1 MLVCITF
8 YRDLWLLFLTEW
20 FCGEKISFTGLGPS
34 RARFR
39 PGGPTGQASRKEIFH
54 YLEAILFI
62 PLCLSL
68 IFFFWSLFKWHL
80 SSIRNWPI
88 AKKSSGQDNHT
99 CWFGHEYLFFQM
111 RFGPFGLLRSL
122 WHHRVT
128 YIISSV
134 RSLADWWVVG
144 LLGHNL
150 LIHTVCPILYS

>member
-1 MLVCITF
+1 MHHILQRSLTSFFNWMILWRENF
-8 YRDLWLLFLTEW
+8 LYRVRPEP
-20 FCGEKISFTGLGPS
+20 GPISSGRADWTSQQEGNFPLS
-34 RARFR
+34 RGDTLHSPVFV
-39 PGGPTGQASRKEIFH
+39 IDF
-54 YLEAILFI
+54 
-62 PLCLSL
+62 
-68 IFFFWSLFKWHL
+68 FFFWSLFKWHL